1 MKSFSRPL
9 QISWN
14 HGMPPA
20 ICVCNYSSYNG
31 WSILPCCA
39 DAFDG
44 LYKIKAPVLNC
55 LSSLSGTPYHFIN
68 FLQQLAKI
76 NFYVWK
82 YSLCLI
88 WGIADP
94 SHFLAAI
101 LSQNY
106 LELYNNGKKRH
117 WNWEYLPY
125 GTLILIGWDSKSS
138 TESHTSAYWLRDSA
152 TYKA

>member
-1 MKSFSRPL
+1 
-9 QISWN
+9 
-14 HGMPPA
+14 MPPA
-20 ICVCNYSSYNG
+20 ICVCNCSSYNG

-55 LSSLSGTPYHFIN
+55 LSSQSGTPYHFIN

-76 NFYVWK
+76 NLYVWK
-82 YSLCLI
+82 YSLCWI
-88 WGIADP
+88 WGQADP

-106 LELYNNGKKRH
+106 SQELYNNGKK
-117 WNWEYLPY
+117 E
-125 GTLILIGWDSKSS
+125 TLKLRVFAVWYPD
-138 TESHTSAYWLRDSA
+138 TDWLRQQVQHRMLHQRLLAARLCCTQSIDSCIQTA
-152 TYKA
+152 DG